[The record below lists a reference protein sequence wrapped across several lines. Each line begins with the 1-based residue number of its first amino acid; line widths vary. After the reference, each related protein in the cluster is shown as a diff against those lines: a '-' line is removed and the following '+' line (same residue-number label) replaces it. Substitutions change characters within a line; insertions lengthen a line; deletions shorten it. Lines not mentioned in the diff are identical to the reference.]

1 VSFLT
6 GVNTRGT
13 VNLVNF
19 ARDTVNLVNFPMSGA
34 DAPPETA
41 DAINRPFFLAIPVA
55 NRRKSCSAAPMQ
67 MRKQQSANDPVAD
80 RLGLPSE
87 DELIAAVKALAPK
100 EEAIALTLDALKT
113 GTFRH
118 PDGRTDDLQT
128 VRLHPGQVGLLAHLA
143 RECPKPLS
151 IEIGF
156 GMGSSA
162 SVILGARRLAGQ
174 PFAHLIFD
182 PFGLPG
188 GRGKVVQSY
197 LKARFPKA
205 FRRIMKRSEIGLGA
219 LIDKVGRGAAG
230 FIFVDGGHQFEN
242 AMTDFV
248 LADLLCCPGG
258 TIVYDDARYPAIE
271 TVINYVIANRPDYAV
286 AHLAVA
292 NTSVLKKIGPDKRG
306 WDSFKPF
313 EVPQREDWTP
323 SSAE

>member
-1 VSFLT
+1 
-6 GVNTRGT
+6 
-13 VNLVNF
+13 
-19 ARDTVNLVNFPMSGA
+19 
-34 DAPPETA
+34 
-41 DAINRPFFLAIPVA
+41 
-55 NRRKSCSAAPMQ
+55 MQ
-67 MRKQQSANDPVAD
+67 MTTKKQSANDSVAD
-80 RLGLPSE
+80 RLGLPPE
-87 DELIAAVKALAPK
+87 QQLIADVKALAPK
-100 EEAIALTLDALKT
+100 EESIARTRDALKT

-128 VRLHPGQVGLLAHLA
+128 VRLQPGQVGLLAYLA

-151 IEIGF
+151 IEVGF

-197 LKARFPKA
+197 LQSRFPKA
-205 FRRIMKRSEIGLGA
+205 FRRIMKRSEIGLGT
-219 LIDKVGRGAAG
+219 LVGKVGRGAAG
-230 FIFVDGGHQFEN
+230 LIFVDGGHRFEN

-258 TIVYDDARYPAIE
+258 FIVYDDARYPAIE

-286 AHLAVA
+286 GHLAVA
-292 NTSVLKKIGPDKRG
+292 NTSILKKIGPDNRG

-313 EVPQREDWTP
+313 DVPQREDWTP
-323 SSAE
+323 VEAPSA